1 VKYLSQFDV
10 LQIRTRLQ
18 AAARQP
24 FDLLNPA
31 GLHSALAAPRQF
43 VFGEEMRAGVIP
55 KAAIL
60 FLRLIQNHPFY
71 DGNKRIAVEALHL
84 FCRRNDVTLTA
95 APAEALLLAR
105 RVALGEAGE
114 QDVETWIRT
123 NSRGEAG
130 SSGEGSTNGR
140 WEK

>member
-1 VKYLSQFDV
+1 MKYVSQFDV

-24 FDLLNPA
+24 FDVLNPEA
-31 GLHSALAAPRQF
+31 LHTALAAPRQF

-84 FCRRNDVTLTA
+84 FCRRNDVALTA
-95 APAEALLLAR
+95 TPAEALLFAR
-105 RVALGEAGE
+105 RVALGEANE
-114 QDVETWIRT
+114 HDVEAWIRT
-123 NSRGEAG
+123 NSRAEQG
-130 SSGEGSTNGR
+130 SSTEGSPNRR

>member
-24 FDLLNPA
+24 FDVLNPE
-31 GLHSALAAPRQF
+31 GLHTALAAPRQF
-43 VFGEEMRAGVIP
+43 VFGEEMRTGVIP

-84 FCRRNDVTLTA
+84 FCRRKDVALTA
-95 APAEALLLAR
+95 TQAEAFLFAR
-105 RVALGEAGE
+105 RVALGEATE
-114 QDVETWIRT
+114 RDIEEWLVA
-123 NSRGEAG
+123 NSRAKG
-130 SSGEGSTNGR
+130 SCE
-140 WEK
+140 